1 VSALATRIE
10 GHAGRSLT
18 AGEIPE
24 ITRAHEKSLSRLLIL
39 YITTGLAFMLLPGTF
54 LGVWN
59 LLAISSRRAASS
71 VSAGWVQAHGHAQ
84 IFGWIGTFILGIG
97 FYSIPKLRR
106 LNPFALWAART
117 CWALWTAGITLRWLT
132 GVYQWHW
139 RVLLPV
145 SAVLELT
152 AFLIF
157 FSSVS
162 GHRPQESGKES
173 LEKWVFV
180 VIAASVGL
188 LSTLLVNLGACV
200 YLSARGIS
208 PDLPAAFDQR
218 FLVLTT
224 WGFLVPFVWGFSAKW
239 LPVFLGLRPIYERW
253 LLVALAV
260 NSLGV
265 LNALIGSVPFA
276 AIALCGGL
284 LISMQALRL
293 LEPTQQAAKTKGV
306 HPSFPLFIRLAYSWA
321 MVAALLGIWASF
333 VPDSHGIWGASR
345 HALTVGFLATMVF
358 SVGQRIL
365 PAFSGMRL
373 LFSTKL
379 MFLSLMLLAIGCFLR
394 VSSEIIAYQ
403 GFGAWAW
410 SWLPVSALTEM
421 AAVTV
426 FAVNL
431 ICTFHRRPPSAT
443 EQA

>member
-1 VSALATRIE
+1 MSALPIRIK
-10 GHAGRSLT
+10 GQARRSLT
-18 AGEIPE
+18 AAEILE
-24 ITRAHEKSLSRLLIL
+24 ITRAREKSLSRLLIL
-39 YITTGLAFMLLPGTF
+39 YVTTGLAFMLLPGTF

-59 LLAISSRRAASS
+59 LLAISSHRAASS

-106 LNPFALWAART
+106 LNPFALRAAWT
-117 CWALWTAGITLRWLT
+117 CWTLWATGITVRWLT

-139 RVLLPV
+139 RVMLPV
-145 SAVLELT
+145 SAALELI

-173 LEKWVFV
+173 LERWVLV
-180 VIAASVGL
+180 VITASVGL
-188 LSTLLVNLGACV
+188 LATLLVNLGACV
-200 YLSARGIS
+200 YLSGGSS
-208 PDLPAAFDQR
+208 PDMPAAFDQR
-218 FLVLTT
+218 FLVLET

-239 LPVFLGLRPIYERW
+239 LPVFLGLRPIRERW
-253 LLVALAV
+253 LLSALAV

-265 LNALIGSVPFA
+265 LIALTGSILFA
-276 AIALCGGL
+276 AIALSGGI
-284 LISMQALRL
+284 LISTWALRL

-306 HPSFPLFIRLAYSWA
+306 HQSFPIFIRLACFWGII
-321 MVAALLGIWASF
+321 AALLGIWASF

-358 SVGQRIL
+358 SIGQRIL

-379 MFLSLMLLAIGCFLR
+379 MFLSLLLLAIGCFLR

-403 GFGAWAW
+403 GFGTWAW
-410 SWLPVSALTEM
+410 SWLPVSAVTEM
-421 AAVTV
+421 SAVTI
-426 FAVNL
+426 FAINL
-431 ICTFHRRPPSAT
+431 ISTFNSRPPSAT
-443 EQA
+443 EAA